1 MMRRRALAWL
11 DRLMPES
18 ARAPRRPVFSETRLV
33 VVAALA
39 AAVAVASII
48 AIIETDAIWLVAVA
62 LVAIG
67 VATVVIV
74 VGLNGVL
81 DSDSSGED

>member
-1 MMRRRALAWL
+1 
-11 DRLMPES
+11 MPES

-48 AIIETDAIWLVAVA
+48 AIIETDAIWLIAVT

-74 VGLNGVL
+74 VGLNRVL
-81 DSDSSGED
+81 DSNSSGED

>member
-1 MMRRRALAWL
+1 
-11 DRLMPES
+11 MPES
-18 ARAPRRPVFSETRLV
+18 APAPRRPALSETRLV

-48 AIIETDAIWLVAVA
+48 AIIETDAIWLIAVT

-81 DSDSSGED
+81 DSNSSGED